1 MTAAASP
8 DSLVALYKDLHA
20 HPELGFVELRTASIV
35 AERMSVLGLDVTEHV
50 GGTGVVAVLANG
62 HGRTVWLRADMD
74 GLPVLEQTGLDYASV
89 AVGTGV
95 DAGVPLMHACGHDM
109 HVTWLVGA
117 MERLVA
123 ERESWSGTVVAIF
136 QPAEE
141 LIAGAQ
147 AMLDGGLVERFPKPD
162 VVLGQHVGPLP
173 AGVVSLTAGAAMA
186 GADELDI
193 VLHGK
198 GGHGSRPEATIDPI
212 LAASATVVALQSI
225 VSREVTPGQLVV
237 VTVGQL
243 HAGTKNNII
252 PDQARLGLNI
262 RTISAPTRER
272 VLASIHRIVAAEA
285 DAAGMTEPP
294 SIEHAGSAPATLNS
308 PPHVAALRAA
318 FGGAWGESQVID
330 YGTVAGSEDVSLLAT
345 ASGAPLVFW
354 ITGGAD
360 PAQFAAA
367 IAADRFEQ
375 YIPSNHSP
383 FFAPVLEPTVGH
395 GVDALVVAAQTFL
408 AEPG

>member
-1 MTAAASP
+1 MSAGAST
-8 DSLVALYKDLHA
+8 DSLIELYKDLHA
-20 HPELGFVELRTASIV
+20 HPELGFVEHRTASIL
-35 AERMSVLGLDVTEHV
+35 AERMSMLGLDVTEHV

-95 DAGVPLMHACGHDM
+95 DTGVPLMHACGHDM
-109 HVTWLVGA
+109 HVTWLIGA

-123 ERESWSGTVVAIF
+123 ERTSWSGTVVAIF

-147 AMLDGGLVERFPKPD
+147 AMIDDGLVDRFPKPD

-173 AGVVSLTAGAAMA
+173 AGVVSLTAGATMA
-186 GADELDI
+186 GADELDV

-198 GGHGSRPEATIDPI
+198 GGHGSRPEATIDPV
-212 LAASATVVALQSI
+212 LAAAATVVSLQSI
-225 VSREVTPGQLVV
+225 VSREVTPGQLAV

-252 PDQARLGLNI
+252 PEQARLGLNI

-272 VLASIHRIVAAEA
+272 VLGSITRIVTAAAE
-285 DAAGMTEPP
+285 AAGMTQPP
-294 SIEHAGSAPATLNS
+294 TIEHTGSAPATINS
-308 PPHVAALRAA
+308 PPHVATLRAA
-318 FGGAWGESQVID
+318 FSAAWGNARVID

-375 YIPSNHSP
+375 DVPSNHSP
-383 FFAPVLEPTVGH
+383 FFAPVLDPTIGS
-395 GVDALVVAAQTFL
+395 GVEALTIAARTFL
-408 AEPG
+408 AQHD